1 MRSKEQEIEMLKKT
15 ALILSLL
22 PITNSIKVISEKT
35 DIPTS
40 TIQRYLNN
48 EELIKEVLKI
58 TNSKDSYEELSIKI
72 EEWVKNSKKAG
83 NRRGGKTSQSLHS
96 FSKDEEG
103 KFLGSGKSRR

>member
-22 PITNSIKVISEKT
+22 PITDSIKEISKKT
-35 DIPTS
+35 GIPTS

-58 TNSKDSYEELSIKI
+58 TNSKDSYEELSIRIK
-72 EEWVKNSKKAG
+72 EWLKNSKKQEIDVEEKHHKTYIAFPKMKKG
-83 NRRGGKTSQSLHS
+83 N
-96 FSKDEEG
+96 F
-103 KFLGSGKSRR
+103 